1 MSSDVRGEIADGR
14 DASMVRLNECQDE
27 LLVSSYCGPG
37 EPSVGEEGKQ
47 GQENCR
53 NVCRAVQM
61 KFDYLVALLS
71 SGLSVILWTR
81 IERWL
86 KR

>member
-1 MSSDVRGEIADGR
+1 MRRCLFDGARGEIAD
-14 DASMVRLNECQDE
+14 DCDTSMMRSNECQDE
-27 LLVSSYCGPG
+27 LLVSSYCRP
-37 EPSVGEEGKQ
+37 GEEGKQ
-47 GQENCR
+47 GQEDCR
-53 NVCRAVQM
+53 NVCRAFQM

-81 IERWL
+81 VERWL